1 MKLTELEEDEL
12 NLLIGQMRHMGDNY
26 MAIGYGTKYLAEYMT
41 KFANRLQKL
50 LNGEYD
56 IAYKKPD
63 LEVEKQ

>member
-1 MKLTELEEDEL
+1 MRLTELEEDEL
-12 NLLIGQMRHMGDNY
+12 NLVIGQMRHMGTNY
-26 MAIGYGTKYLAEYMT
+26 MAIGYDTKYLAEYMT
-41 KFANRLQKL
+41 KFANRLQRL